1 MKSFF
6 CLVKR
11 NVTLFF
17 KDKGM
22 LLPSLITPII
32 LLVLYVTFLG
42 KVYKDGFLS
51 NLPENMDV
59 NALGDLVDGVVG
71 GQLISSLL
79 AVSTVTVAF
88 CSNLIMVQDKF
99 TGARKDMLVT
109 PVSKNTISLAYYFGT
124 LINTLVIS
132 LIATAAGLIYLGIVG
147 FYLNVGDV
155 FLLILDVFLVAMFG
169 TILSSIVNTFL
180 STQGQMSAVGTIV
193 SAGYGFICG
202 AYMPISNFSDGLKNF
217 FSMLPGTYGTSLIRN
232 HCLEGCF
239 RKMDELGLPS
249 EAIEGIKKSVDCRIS
264 FFGNDVPVY
273 MMYLIL
279 IGSILLL
286 MGIYVFIN
294 LRRRKVD

>member
-22 LLPSLITPII
+22 LFPSLITPII

-51 NLPENMDV
+51 NLPQNIDIS
-59 NALGDLVDGVVG
+59 AFGDLVDGVVG

-99 TGARKDMLVT
+99 TGARKDMLIT

-147 FYLNVGDV
+147 FYLSVGDV
-155 FLLILDVFLVAMFG
+155 FLLILDVFLVSMFG
-169 TILSSIVNTFL
+169 TVLSSIVNTFL

-202 AYMPISNFSDGLKNF
+202 AYMPINNFSDGLKNF

-249 EAIEGIKKSVDCRIS
+249 EAIDGIRKSVDCRIS

>member
-22 LLPSLITPII
+22 LFPSLITPII

-51 NLPENMDV
+51 NLPQNMDV
-59 NALGDLVDGVVG
+59 NAMGDLVDGVVG

-99 TGARKDMLVT
+99 TGAKKDMLIT

-147 FYLNVGDV
+147 FYLSVGDV

-169 TILSSIVNTFL
+169 TVLSSIVNTFL

-202 AYMPISNFSDGLKNF
+202 AYMPINNFSDGLKNF

-249 EAIEGIKKSVDCRIS
+249 EAIEGIRKSVDCRIS